1 MKNIIIACS
10 VVGVVLAGCGNHVS
24 ESKLP
29 SVVVNTVKSKYTSSD
44 KIEWEKR
51 SNGYEAEV
59 KSGTNE
65 TNVLVDASGNIVM
78 QKQEISKDSLPVAI
92 TDVINISYKDY
103 TIDEVDRIE
112 KAGVIYYQVELD
124 GKGSPKDLELVFDS
138 NGKPAAGI
146 DYWK

>member
-1 MKNIIIACS
+1 MKNIIIACG

-29 SVVVNTVKSKYTSSD
+29 SVVVNTVKSKYSSSD

-65 TNVLVDASGNIVM
+65 TKVLVDASGNIVM

-92 TDVINISYKDY
+92 TDVINSTYKDY
-103 TIDEVDRIE
+103 TLDEAERIE

-124 GKGSPKDLELVFDS
+124 GKGSTKDLELVFDA